1 MGLGDGGDR
10 SRVKGMRRAGHG
22 VVCFLCCFSW
32 GCWVTLCILRSRLL
46 QLRDGFQDRD
56 RADSGEVD
64 GEAVDPVVVIPTIPR
79 LHILALIQG
88 RDMVMVLLMAGD
100 LGSGVELWEELLL
113 VIWLGTEEIDKS
125 QHQKEEILGLVVTM
139 AAPALLDV
147 LQAQA
152 PRLDTRAQVLVPHQG
167 GNWVIRGIF

>member
-1 MGLGDGGDR
+1 MDLGDGGDR

-32 GCWVTLCILRSRLL
+32 GCWVTLCIRRSRLL

-113 VIWLGTEEIDKS
+113 VIWLGTEETDKS
-125 QHQKEEILGLVVTM
+125 QHHKEEILGLVVTM